1 MLAVKK
7 SFEQRIHT
15 RHLYSG
21 DIYFATKSQLFKG
34 VLKNYSRHGLFI
46 KTPEILTLGEFITV
60 ALPYVDDKDGK
71 VLGQIL
77 WQNREGYGVGLVRK
91 RNGNNLKLIK
101 LEMRSRQIKS

>member
-60 ALPYVDDKDGK
+60 ALPYGDDKDGK

-77 WQNREGYGVGLVRK
+77 WKNIEGYGVGLVRK
-91 RNGNNLKLIK
+91 RNGNNFKLIK